1 MWQPMQER
9 CYINLIPWPRSRMR
23 RLQHVYTVR
32 FKWSENAQIMRFLR
46 VRILILI
53 KKIKKIKKMLAFC
66 WNMLYSIFCWRVNE
80 MRTMRSVGQAAK
92 TSPSH
97 GENRGSIPLRT
108 AFNRSLHGSVFCC
121 ADFFLPII
129 NASKKARQFS
139 AGLFLFSDNSFILR
153 RS

>member
-97 GENRGSIPLRT
+97 GENRGSIPLQT
-108 AFNRSLHGSVFCC
+108 AMFFVKQLNPLKEPVRIQVLLICYKLFWKGFCV
-121 ADFFLPII
+121 L
-129 NASKKARQFS
+129 RQ
-139 AGLFLFSDNSFILR
+139 LY
-153 RS
+153 